1 MSSQH
6 TTRVLQ
12 CRPLAA
18 LRLGV
23 GAVLL
28 LAACSDAAEAPLAP
42 RARAVAAVG
51 AATGAGAG
59 ATAQPAD
66 RCVNV
71 EADGVATLGFPVT
84 LPNGTTGAGG
94 TWTPVT
100 LGGIAGELASVL
112 VSDGGSGASTRGARH
127 WVLEHAFR
135 TAGGDWFVTRDRAV
149 CAPAG
154 ADPTTCRV
162 NDALTIVDGTGIFA
176 NARGSLRNHGAIDL
190 AGGTLAY
197 AIRGRVC
204 GDGL

>member
-1 MSSQH
+1 MSH
-6 TTRVLQ
+6 PNTTRVPP
-12 CRPLAA
+12 CRPLAV
-18 LRLGV
+18 LRPIL

-28 LAACSDAAEAPLAP
+28 LAACGDAADAPLAP
-42 RARAVAAVG
+42 RPRAVAAVD
-51 AATGAGAG
+51 AASA
-59 ATAQPAD
+59 AQSAD

-71 EADGVATLGFPVT
+71 EASGVAPLGFPVT

-94 TWTPVT
+94 AWSPVT

-112 VSDGGSGASTRGARH
+112 VSDVGSGNSARGARH

-135 TAGGDWFVTRDRAV
+135 TASGDWFLTRDRAV

-162 NDALTIVDGTGIFA
+162 NDVLTIVDGTGIFA
-176 NARGSLRNHGAIDL
+176 NAGGALRNHGTIDFV
-190 AGGTLAY
+190 AGTLAY